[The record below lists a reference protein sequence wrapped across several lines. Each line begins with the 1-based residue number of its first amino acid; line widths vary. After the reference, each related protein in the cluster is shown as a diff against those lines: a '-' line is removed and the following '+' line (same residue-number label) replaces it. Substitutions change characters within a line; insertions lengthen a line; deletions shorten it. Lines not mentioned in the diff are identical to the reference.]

1 MVKLDAIF
9 KALGVETEN
18 DVRLLAQYFVNHR
31 QYKELVKNKAYI
43 KKSSEEKTQTNLSDP
58 LNSENTLNEEE
69 AATGATESAVNL
81 ANLLD
86 VNNDDHESNV
96 TVPADTVKLIH
107 PNEAVVALKTFV
119 TFHHKTER

>member
-1 MVKLDAIF
+1 
-9 KALGVETEN
+9 
-18 DVRLLAQYFVNHR
+18 VRLLAQYFVNHR

-43 KKSSEEKTQTNLSDP
+43 KKSSEEKTQADLSDP
-58 LNSENTLNEEE
+58 LKYENTNLNEEE
-69 AATGATESAVNL
+69 AETGATESAVNL